1 MGNFGQ
7 KIDKFIEIFLQ
18 QNGYVKVVQGLQN
31 TLLIAITGLII
42 GIVIGTLIATVRVL
56 PKYKRLPRVLNAI
69 CSVYVGL
76 FRGTPMVV
84 QLLVFY
90 YVLLPIIG
98 VHITGVQVAMVVFG
112 LNSGAYISEIMR
124 SGIQSVDSGQLEAGR
139 AVGLSFGVTMVK
151 IVIPQA
157 VKNILPTLGNEFISL
172 IKETSVVSFV
182 GAADL
187 YVAFSYIGSN
197 SYEFMVP
204 YLVIAMIYIVLVLI
218 ISLLI
223 KLLERSLNRSDRRN

>member
-1 MGNFGQ
+1 MGNFDI
-7 KIDKFIEIFLQ
+7 KIAKFIEIFWE
-18 QNGYVKVVQGLQN
+18 QNGYVKVLEGLEN
-31 TLLIAITGLII
+31 TLLIACTGLMI
-42 GIVIGTLIATVRVL
+42 GIIIGTLIATVKVL
-56 PKYKRLPRVLNAI
+56 PKYKLLPRVLNAI
-69 CSVYVGL
+69 CSFYVSL

-98 VHITGVQVAMVVFG
+98 WNISGVQVSILVFG
-112 LNSGAYISEIMR
+112 LNSGAYISEVMR
-124 SGIQSVDSGQLEAGR
+124 GGIQSVDPGQMEAGR
-139 AVGLSFGVTMVK
+139 AVGLSFGTTMMK

-157 VKNILPTLGNEFISL
+157 VKNILPTMGNEFIAL

-187 YVAFSYIGSN
+187 YVAFNYIGSN

-204 YLVIAMIYIVLVLI
+204 YLVMAMIYIVLVLI
-218 ISLLI
+218 ISIFI
-223 KLLERSLNRSDRRN
+223 KIMERSLQKSDRRN

>member
-56 PKYKRLPRVLNAI
+56 PKYKRLPKVLNAI
-69 CSVYVGL
+69 CSVYVSL

-204 YLVIAMIYIVLVLI
+204 
-218 ISLLI
+218 
-223 KLLERSLNRSDRRN
+223 

>member
-56 PKYKRLPRVLNAI
+56 PKYKRLPKVLNAI
-69 CSVYVGL
+69 CSVYVSL

-172 IKETSVVSFV
+172 IKVSSVVSFV

-204 YLVIAMIYIVLVLI
+204 YLVMAMIYIVLVLI

>member
-56 PKYKRLPRVLNAI
+56 PKYKRLPKVLNAI
-69 CSVYVGL
+69 CSVYVSL

-112 LNSGAYISEIMR
+112 
-124 SGIQSVDSGQLEAGR
+124 
-139 AVGLSFGVTMVK
+139 
-151 IVIPQA
+151 
-157 VKNILPTLGNEFISL
+157 
-172 IKETSVVSFV
+172 
-182 GAADL
+182 
-187 YVAFSYIGSN
+187 
-197 SYEFMVP
+197 
-204 YLVIAMIYIVLVLI
+204 
-218 ISLLI
+218 
-223 KLLERSLNRSDRRN
+223 

>member
-1 MGNFGQ
+1 MGNFDI
-7 KIDKFIEIFLQ
+7 KIAKFIEIFWE
-18 QNGYVKVVQGLQN
+18 QNGYVKVLEGLEN
-31 TLLIAITGLII
+31 TLLIACTGLII
-42 GIVIGTLIATVRVL
+42 GIIIGTLIATVKVL
-56 PKYKRLPRVLNAI
+56 PKYKLLPRVLNAI
-69 CSVYVGL
+69 CSFYVSL

-98 VHITGVQVAMVVFG
+98 WNISGVQVSILVFG
-112 LNSGAYISEIMR
+112 LNSGAYISEVMR
-124 SGIQSVDSGQLEAGR
+124 GGIQSVDPGQMEAGR
-139 AVGLSFGVTMVK
+139 AVGLSFGTTMMK

-157 VKNILPTLGNEFISL
+157 VKNILPTMGNEFIAL

-187 YVAFSYIGSN
+187 YVAFNYIGSN

-204 YLVIAMIYIVLVLI
+204 YLVMAMIYIVLVLI
-218 ISLLI
+218 ISILI
-223 KLLERSLNRSDRRN
+223 KIMERSLQKSDRRN